1 MSWFFLLL
9 WLFWRFSGTLSPFF
23 FVRCL
28 HLSYA
33 SVLTEPSSYSRVG
46 ECNRRWQWNFFRLE
60 NEHLNNCGQFRAI
73 KDIPL
78 PFHIRVQG
86 ESDDEDDEDDN
97 SDNNRSS
104 NQQYPHEDPDFVVHQ
119 EGVFHLHDGD
129 QELEDRDQHGHFVDR
144 DSIFPQMSLASS
156 SPRRSGFGVGGGG
169 GGLVRSSSSQSSF
182 FGAFS
187 NGSHAHGLS
196 NLGSSIGGGVGTG
209 DADGGGAGD
218 VEVAGQNREASKS
231 RTSLHSAT
239 SLSQPRRP
247 YGGVTQRSFSHS
259 STTQG
264 TAGGGG
270 GEMASLRTKQSMA
283 SLKTKRSRASLHDSV
298 TAGAAVSNTS
308 LHQPFST
315 SRSNSFVDNA
325 VAEAGFTGSQREILE
340 AETASSKKFY
350 DRRDFDSKIIEVE
363 SNSDLWRRQPR
374 APKERAMTGGATSLH
389 GLQALSADGV
399 LGGGGGGLDER
410 ILDSERRARS
420 QVVVPRRKMSMGT
433 RMRNSIFGRGRGQSS
448 DSEDDEEADTE

>member
-1 MSWFFLLL
+1 M
-9 WLFWRFSGTLSPFF
+9 
-23 FVRCL
+23 
-28 HLSYA
+28 
-33 SVLTEPSSYSRVG
+33 
-46 ECNRRWQWNFFRLE
+46 
-60 NEHLNNCGQFRAI
+60 
-73 KDIPL
+73 
-78 PFHIRVQG
+78 
-86 ESDDEDDEDDN
+86 
-97 SDNNRSS
+97 
-104 NQQYPHEDPDFVVHQ
+104 
-119 EGVFHLHDGD
+119 
-129 QELEDRDQHGHFVDR
+129 DR
-144 DSIFPQMSLASS
+144 DSIFPQMSMASS
-156 SPRRSGFGVGGGG
+156 SPRRSGFGVSGGG

-196 NLGSSIGGGVGTG
+196 NLGSSVGAGIGTG
-209 DADGGGAGD
+209 GDSGGGAGE
-218 VEVAGQNREASKS
+218 VGVAGQNSEANKS
-231 RTSLHSAT
+231 RASIHSET

-247 YGGVTQRSFSHS
+247 YGGMAQRSFSHS

-264 TAGGGG
+264 IAGGVG
-270 GEMASLRTKQSMA
+270 GEMASLKTKQSMA

-298 TAGAAVSNTS
+298 TAGAAASNTS
-308 LHQPFST
+308 LHHPFST
-315 SRSNSFVDNA
+315 SRSNSFVDTA

-363 SNSDLWRRQPR
+363 SSSDLWRRQPR
-374 APKERAMTGGATSLH
+374 APKERAMPGGATSLH

-399 LGGGGGGLDER
+399 LGGGGGGGGLDER